1 MRRFTAAL
9 ALAALLTPRVTRGEE
24 GVVFEAP
31 RPAPAKAA
39 DLTWRFDG
47 KLTPG
52 VFLTADQEVVVGNRV
67 LTCQKGLDLTLDKAA
82 ACEVA
87 LIKARGEVK
96 VEGVR
101 WYWWLAGG
109 VAAGVAGAYAAQA
122 LRK

>member
-24 GVVFEAP
+24 GVVFSAP
-31 RPAPAKAA
+31 VAAPAKAA

-47 KLTPG
+47 KDVKG
-52 VFLTADQEVVVGNRV
+52 VFLTADQEVVVGNRI

-82 ACEVA
+82 SCEVA
-87 LIKARGEVK
+87 LIKARGDVQ

-109 VAAGVAGAYAAQA
+109 VAIGAAAAFGAQA